1 MAFKKINRQIKVEED
16 RAEKSLRLDRRD
28 YELKISP
35 EILRTREHM
44 VAFYQT
50 LKMSDQNLAF
60 LLYPEFEKLQKDIDN
75 IERKLRRLYAER
87 GDILS

>member
-1 MAFKKINRQIKVEED
+1 MGVRRIKPEMD
-16 RAEKSLRLDRRD
+16 KAEKSLRIDRRD
-28 YELKISP
+28 YDLHIHP
-35 EILRTREHM
+35 EILRTREQM

-50 LKMSDQNLAF
+50 LKMQDHNLAF

-75 IERKLRRLYAER
+75 IEKKLRRLYAER